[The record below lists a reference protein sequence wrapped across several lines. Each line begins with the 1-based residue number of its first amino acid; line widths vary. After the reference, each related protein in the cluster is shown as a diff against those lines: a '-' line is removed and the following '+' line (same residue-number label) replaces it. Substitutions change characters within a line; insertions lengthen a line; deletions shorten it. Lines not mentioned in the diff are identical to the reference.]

1 MSDEHADEQGG
12 SQLAQQWREARTAV
26 LELVEK
32 LPETRAY
39 RPTDRPG
46 WTLKHELAHLL
57 SLDEELRHFVES
69 ARAGLPDHHA
79 VGLRRVRGQAMHAA
93 QEMRLG
99 RLREQLAIAG
109 EATAAAIED
118 AGDAL
123 AESVRIAEAESASV
137 ADLVRTRLERARES
151 LEMFQKHLG

>member
-1 MSDEHADEQGG
+1 MTDEHADQQGG
-12 SQLAQQWREARTAV
+12 GQLAQQWREARTAV
-26 LELVEK
+26 LELVAK

-46 WTLKHELAHLL
+46 WTLKHELSHLL

-69 ARAGLPDHHA
+69 ARAGLPDHNV

-99 RLREQLAIAG
+99 RLREHLAVAG
-109 EATAAAIED
+109 EATAAAIEE
-118 AGDAL
+118 AGEAL
-123 AESVRIAEAESASV
+123 GASVRIAEAESASV
-137 ADLVRTRLERARES
+137 ADIVRGRLERARES
-151 LEMFQKHLG
+151 LEMLQKHLG

>member
-1 MSDEHADEQGG
+1 MTDEHEG

-26 LELVEK
+26 LELVAK

-69 ARAGLPDHHA
+69 ARAGGGNHHA
-79 VGLRRVRGQAMHAA
+79 VGLRRLRGQAMHAA

-99 RLREQLAIAG
+99 RLREQLAVAG
-109 EATAAAIED
+109 EATAAAIEE
-118 AGDAL
+118 AGEAL
-123 AESVRIAEAESASV
+123 GESVRIAEAESASV
-137 ADLVRTRLERARES
+137 ADIVRGRLQRAHES
-151 LEMFQKHLG
+151 LEMFQKQLG